1 LFWFAKKERLLVRKI
16 RGFAVSRGRNV
27 TIGRGCFISNV
38 VFSDGVTIED
48 YVRIIGN
55 PSIYL
60 GKDVYINCFSMISG
74 EIRIEDN
81 VLISQY
87 VNIWGSAHRFI
98 EKNKLVWDQYGKH
111 GVTDQG
117 YDIAPVVIK
126 RGSWIGPQVVIFRG
140 VTIGEGAIIGANST
154 VTKDI
159 PDFAVAYGSPAHVVK
174 YRR

>member
-1 LFWFAKKERLLVRKI
+1 
-16 RGFAVSRGRNV
+16 
-27 TIGRGCFISNV
+27 
-38 VFSDGVTIED
+38 
-48 YVRIIGN
+48 
-55 PSIYL
+55 
-60 GKDVYINCFSMISG
+60 MISG